1 MIVTALDGWQWR
13 VDYHQQV
20 VEQEDFSL
28 VDAAAL
34 TPVGVGNLKKLTAAH
49 QPAVRQRQ
57 HLGYT
62 HTCTQTHTGL
72 TPRLTDLRSSIGGGG
87 GAYGLL
93 ADHHALHRLDLRH
106 VVIVG
111 PQLPLLDA
119 SIDGDKQVAGDV
131 LTIVHA

>member
-1 MIVTALDGWQWR
+1 MIITVLDGWRRR
-13 VDYHQQV
+13 VRYHQQV

-34 TPVGVGNLKKLTAAH
+34 TPVGVGNLEELTAAH

-57 HLGYT
+57 HLGHT
-62 HTCTQTHTGL
+62 HTHTPL
-72 TPRLTDLRSSIGGGG
+72 TSLLTNLRSSVGGGG

-93 ADHHALHRLDLRH
+93 ADHHALHSLDLRH

-119 SIDGDKQVAGDV
+119 SVDGDQQVAGDV
-131 LTIVHA
+131 LTVVHT